1 MYILTTAACVK
12 LLWHD
17 KKGRF
22 AALVSA
28 VFCLACAPFAQG
40 YLLVPLVV
48 TAACLLY
55 VKTRGRIPVAEKGQV
70 S

>member
-1 MYILTTAACVK
+1 MK

-55 VKTRGRIPVAEKGQV
+55 VKTRGRIPVAGKGQV